1 LAYNLREMD
10 DRTNYRQAVRS
21 ISTRPDDGRASKS
34 LLLSSGFI
42 APTSISLI
50 FYIGHYLALVLTPPF
65 LEGQGASASE
75 VGWVSSLFFLG
86 MLAGRPFSARLI
98 ERASPVLS
106 LLAGSLLAAISCA
119 ALPLMATAAA
129 VACCRTIQGLAVAL
143 VTTALTVLVADRTPA
158 TRRGEA
164 LALFGISAN
173 AAAFFAPASG
183 LALANAL
190 GYSRAFW
197 VAGAFSAVCVICATS
212 MAHSEKAPEVPAAEE
227 ENAPQTGQSDLKGR
241 WAVPSL
247 VIASFGVTF
256 SVHIGF
262 IIVVAGKRGIS
273 AQEAGFYYTCYAV
286 AIIFARIISGRALD
300 SRGRNWI
307 IALGNLA
314 AGLAM
319 ILLGCTS
326 SLAGLL
332 AAAAI
337 YGLGA
342 GYVYPGVLAYMVEL
356 TPANR
361 RGTATASFYAA
372 FEAGIAIAGPLF
384 GWMAMWGGY
393 DLALK
398 VFGAIPVAGALLH
411 LSFTRRPQ

>member
-1 LAYNLREMD
+1 MAYNLREMD
-10 DRTNYRQAVRS
+10 DRTNYRQAVRD
-21 ISTRPDDGRASKS
+21 ISTRRGDGQASKS
-34 LLLSSGFI
+34 PLLSSGFI
-42 APTSISLI
+42 ALTSISLI

-98 ERASPVLS
+98 ERTSPVLS
-106 LLAGSLLAAISCA
+106 LLAGSILTAISCA
-119 ALPLMATAAA
+119 VLPLMATAAA

-143 VTTALTVLVADRTPA
+143 ATTALAVLVADRTPVA
-158 TRRGEA
+158 RRGEA

-173 AAAFFAPASG
+173 AAAFFAPALG

-190 GYSRAFW
+190 GYSLAFW
-197 VAGAFSAVCVICATS
+197 AAGAFSVVCVICATS
-212 MAHSEKAPEVPAAEE
+212 MAHSEKAPEVEAE
-227 ENAPQTGQSDLKGR
+227 AQTSHGDLKR
-241 WAVPSL
+241 RLAIPSL

-262 IIVVAGKRGIS
+262 IIVIAGERGIS
-273 AQEAGFYYTCYAV
+273 PQEAGFYYTCYAV

-300 SRGRNWI
+300 GRGRNRI
-307 IALGNLA
+307 IVLGNLA

-319 ILLGCTS
+319 ILLGYTS

-332 AAAAI
+332 ATAAI

-342 GYVYPGVLAYMVEL
+342 GYVYPGILAYMVEL

-372 FEAGIAIAGPLF
+372 FEAGIVIAGPLF
-384 GWMAMWGGY
+384 GWMAMRGGY

-411 LSFTRRPQ
+411 LAFTRRPQ

>member
-1 LAYNLREMD
+1 MAYNLREMD
-10 DRTNYRQAVRS
+10 DRTNYRQAIRS
-21 ISTRPDDGRASKS
+21 ISTRRGNGQASKS
-34 LLLSSGFI
+34 PLLSSGFI
-42 APTSISLI
+42 ALTSISLI

-75 VGWVSSLFFLG
+75 IGWVSSLFFLA

-98 ERASPVLS
+98 ERANPVIS
-106 LLAGSLLAAISCA
+106 LLAGSLITAISCA
-119 ALPLMATAAA
+119 ALPLMATTAA
-129 VACCRTIQGLAVAL
+129 VACCRAIQGLAVAL
-143 VTTALTVLVADRTPA
+143 VTTALTVLVADRTPV

-190 GYSRAFW
+190 DYSRAFW
-197 VAGAFSAVCVICATS
+197 SAGAFSIICFICATS
-212 MAHSEKAPEVPAAEE
+212 MAQSEKAPEVEA
-227 ENAPQTGQSDLKGR
+227 ENAPQTGHGDLR
-241 WAVPSL
+241 RRLAIPSL
-247 VIASFGVTF
+247 VIASFGVTY
-256 SVHIGF
+256 SVHVGF
-262 IIVVAGKRGIS
+262 IIVMAGKRGIS

-307 IALGNLA
+307 IVLGNLA

-332 AAAAI
+332 AAATI

-411 LSFTRRPQ
+411 LPFTRKPQ

>member
-1 LAYNLREMD
+1 MAYNLREMD
-10 DRTNYRQAVRS
+10 DRTNYRQAIRS
-21 ISTRPDDGRASKS
+21 RSTRPGDRQASKS
-34 LLLSSGFI
+34 PLLSSGFI
-42 APTSISLI
+42 VLTSISLI

-86 MLAGRPFSARLI
+86 MLAGRPFSASLI
-98 ERASPVLS
+98 ERASPALS
-106 LLAGSLLAAISCA
+106 LLAGSLLTAISCA

-129 VACCRTIQGLAVAL
+129 VACCRAIQGLAAAM
-143 VTTALTVLVADRTPA
+143 VTTALTVQVADRTPIA
-158 TRRGEA
+158 RRGEA

-173 AAAFFAPASG
+173 AAAFFAPALG

-197 VAGAFSAVCVICATS
+197 AAGVFSVVCVISAIS
-212 MAHSEKAPEVPAAEE
+212 MARSEKAPEVPEAEE
-227 ENAPQTGQSDLKGR
+227 ENAPQTGQGDLKR
-241 WAVPSL
+241 RLAIPSL

-256 SVHIGF
+256 SVHLGF
-262 IIVVAGKRGIS
+262 IIVMAGKRGIS
-273 AQEAGFYYTCYAV
+273 AQEAGFYYTCYAA

-300 SRGRNWI
+300 GRGRTWVI
-307 IALGNLA
+307 VLGNLA

-319 ILLGCTS
+319 ILLGSTS
-326 SLAGLL
+326 SLAGML
-332 AAAAI
+332 AAAVI

-342 GYVYPGVLAYMVEL
+342 GYVYPGVLAYMVES

-361 RGTATASFYAA
+361 RGTAAASFYAA

>member
-1 LAYNLREMD
+1 MIND
-10 DRTNYRQAVRS
+10 NGQ
-21 ISTRPDDGRASKS
+21 ASKS
-34 LLLSSGFI
+34 PLLSSGFI

-50 FYIGHYLALVLTPPF
+50 FYIGHYLVMVLTPPF
-65 LEGQGASASE
+65 LAGQGASSSE

-86 MLAGRPFSARLI
+86 MLAGRPFSARLT
-98 ERASPVLS
+98 ERANPAIS
-106 LLAGSLLAAISCA
+106 LLAGSSLTAVSCA

-129 VACCRTIQGLAVAL
+129 IACCRTIQGLAAAL
-143 VTTALTVLVADRTPA
+143 VTTALTVLVADRTPIA
-158 TRRGEA
+158 RRGEA

-173 AAAFFAPASG
+173 AAALFAPALG
-183 LALANAL
+183 LALANSL
-190 GYSRAFW
+190 NYGRAFW
-197 VAGAFSAVCVICATS
+197 AAGVFSVVCVIYAIS
-212 MAHSEKAPEVPAAEE
+212 MTHAEKAPEVEAEDAPA
-227 ENAPQTGQSDLKGR
+227 TGHSNLKKR
-241 WAVPSL
+241 LATPAL
-247 VIASFGVTF
+247 VIASFGATF

-262 IIVVAGKRGIS
+262 IIVMAAKRGIS
-273 AQEAGFYYTCYAV
+273 AQAAGFYYTCYAV

-300 SRGRNWI
+300 GRGRNWI
-307 IALGNLA
+307 IVLGNLA

-319 ILLGCTS
+319 ILLGSTS

-332 AAAAI
+332 AAAVI

-372 FEAGIAIAGPLF
+372 FEAGIVIAGPLF

-398 VFGAIPVAGALLH
+398 IFGAIPVAGALLQ
-411 LSFTRRPQ
+411 LWLPGKQNRSYSRRAQAK